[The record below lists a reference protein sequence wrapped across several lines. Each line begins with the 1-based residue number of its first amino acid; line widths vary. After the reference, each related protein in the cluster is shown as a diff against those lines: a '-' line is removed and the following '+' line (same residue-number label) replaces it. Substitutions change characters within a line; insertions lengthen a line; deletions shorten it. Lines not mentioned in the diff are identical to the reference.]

1 MDAAFRGDRVRRFA
15 AILLVMLA
23 AVVLGAGA
31 VGCHKASAGVSADP
45 AATSP
50 IVLKPDSTGLL
61 LTWVD
66 DKGDFHVEDKVA
78 DVPLMG
84 RDAVRVVDPNL
95 EDGTH
100 PDRVFIADLRT
111 LGPDGSY
118 PVRVATRAE
127 FDQLALNR
135 RAEKGPTLASGAPSM
150 GPPPPGSAVAGNAL
164 PPSGN
169 APPPSGNNPVIIYGA
184 EWCGPCHE
192 VQSYLRS
199 KRVPFVDKDIEKD
212 RDAAREM
219 QAKLAKA
226 GRSGGS
232 IPVIDVHGKILVGFN
247 PGAVDAALGQAM

>member
-1 MDAAFRGDRVRRFA
+1 VRRVATFVLV
-15 AILLVMLA
+15 LLVG
-23 AVVLGAGA
+23 VVLGAVV
-31 VGCHKASAGVSADP
+31 VGCHKPSAGASPDP
-45 AATSP
+45 ATGGAAP
-50 IVLKPDSTGLL
+50 IVLKADSTGLL

-100 PDRVFIADLRT
+100 PDRIFIADLRT
-111 LGPDGSY
+111 LRPDGTYS
-118 PVRVATRAE
+118 VRVATRAE

-135 RAEKGPTLASGAPSM
+135 RAEKGPTLASAAPSV
-150 GPPPPGSAVAGNAL
+150 GPPAPGGGVGDNNNGTPGNAA
-164 PPSGN
+164 PSSA
-169 APPPSGNNPVIIYGA
+169 APPVIIYGA

-232 IPVIDVHGKILVGFN
+232 IPVIDVHGKILVGFS
-247 PGAVDAALGQAM
+247 PSAMDAALGQAM

>member
-1 MDAAFRGDRVRRFA
+1 MRR
-15 AILLVMLA
+15 LA
-23 AVVLGAGA
+23 AVLLVLLVGVVLGVGA
-31 VGCHKASAGVSADP
+31 IGCHKASAGVTADP
-45 AATSP
+45 AAGAAP
-50 IVLKPDSTGLL
+50 IVLKADSTGLL

-66 DKGDFHVEDKVA
+66 DKGDFHVEEKVA

-100 PDRVFIADLRT
+100 PDRIFIADLRT
-111 LGPDGSY
+111 LRPDGTY

-150 GPPPPGSAVAGNAL
+150 GPPPPGTVAGNDTSA
-164 PPSGN
+164 PGN
-169 APPPSGNNPVIIYGA
+169 APPPSANNPVIIYGA

-232 IPVIDVHGKILVGFN
+232 IPVIDVHGKILIGFN
-247 PGAVDAALGQAM
+247 PSAVDAALGQAM

>member
-1 MDAAFRGDRVRRFA
+1 MFV
-15 AILLVMLA
+15 
-23 AVVLGAGA
+23 AVAVGKLGAGT
-31 VGCHKASAGVSADP
+31 VGCHKATAGVSADP
-45 AATSP
+45 SGSP
-50 IVLKPDSTGLL
+50 IVLKPDSAGLM

-100 PDRVFIADLRT
+100 PDRIFVADLRT
-111 LGPDGSY
+111 LRPDGSY
-118 PVRVATRAE
+118 PVRVTTRAE

-135 RAEKGPTLASGAPSM
+135 RAEKGPTLASAAPSV
-150 GPPPPGSAVAGNAL
+150 GPPPAGTAVADNGL
-164 PPSGN
+164 PPSG
-169 APPPSGNNPVIIYGA
+169 PPPSANNPVIIYGA

-232 IPVIDVHGKILVGFN
+232 IPVIDVHGKILIGFN
-247 PGAVDAALGQAM
+247 PSAVDAALGQAM

>member
-1 MDAAFRGDRVRRFA
+1 VRR
-15 AILLVMLA
+15 V
-23 AVVLGAGA
+23 AVVVLALVFVALFGAGA
-31 VGCHKASAGVSADP
+31 FGCHKASAGATADP
-45 AATSP
+45 ATTAP
-50 IVLKPDSTGLL
+50 LVLKPDSSGLL

-66 DKGDFHVEDKVA
+66 DKGDFHVEEKVA

-100 PDRVFIADLRT
+100 PDRIFIADLRT
-111 LGPDGSY
+111 LGADGTY

-135 RAEKGPTLASGAPSM
+135 RAEKGPTLASAAPSA
-150 GPPPPGSAVAGNAL
+150 GPPPPGLADNGA
-164 PPSGN
+164 PPTG
-169 APPPSGNNPVIIYGA
+169 APPPSGSNPVIIYGA

-219 QAKLAKA
+219 QAKLTKA

-232 IPVIDVHGKILVGFN
+232 IPVIDVHGKILVGFS
-247 PGAVDAALGQAM
+247 PSAMDAALGQAM